1 MKNIFKILVGV
12 LIFFFLYY
20 GISYFY
26 WEKKAFEDDNYYFQE
41 EEEDKNIIE
50 LNSSLV
56 KNLYKVID
64 MKRIQES
71 FGKDFSQLFYGER
84 TNVSELP
91 NKFLLYLISIN
102 LEDIDY
108 TFNCSDERS
117 FTEEEFDNKAKEL
130 FGPNI
135 TYFLDS
141 FEIGED
147 FILKLDEDK
156 KTLTLTN
163 NSCGGINFKEE
174 YVGNYLVKAEEFDD
188 RLELTVAAYYVSFKT
203 LDNGTVISNF
213 HENTNPMSKI
223 ISDSSKEEFPEKNI
237 SLYNFTYVKNNDN
250 YYLLSIKKNN

>member
-26 WEKKAFEDDNYYFQE
+26 WEKKTFEDDNYYFKE
-41 EEEDKNIIE
+41 EEEDKNTIE
-50 LNSSLV
+50 LNSPLV

-102 LEDIDY
+102 FEDIDY

-147 FILKLDEDK
+147 FILNLDEDK

-163 NSCGGINFKEE
+163 NSCGGINF
-174 YVGNYLVKAEEFDD
+174 
-188 RLELTVAAYYVSFKT
+188 
-203 LDNGTVISNF
+203 I
-213 HENTNPMSKI
+213 P
-223 ISDSSKEEFPEKNI
+223 
-237 SLYNFTYVKNNDN
+237 
-250 YYLLSIKKNN
+250 